1 MKRATVIGLGQMG
14 STLARLLLEGGYRVT
29 VWNRNAAKAE
39 PLVAQGAV
47 AAASAL
53 EAVAASDIV
62 VVCVHDY
69 AATRQILGGD
79 GIAAAFEGKL
89 LLQLSTGG
97 VQEARDADT
106 WMRERGGAYLD
117 GAIQAGPDYMGKPDT
132 PILLS
137 GERATYLAHEALLR
151 LFGGGLT
158 YLGED
163 AGAANAMDMATLS
176 YIYGTTLG
184 FMHGVRIAETE
195 GFGAAQYGALVA
207 AIAPSFAG
215 FLKYEGEVIE
225 SGDFAIT
232 QSPLRISVEATERI
246 ARAARE
252 RGINDEIPAFTAGL
266 FRRAAQAGYG
276 DEEIAALIKVL
287 RAPTPAA

>member
-1 MKRATVIGLGQMG
+1 MKRATVMGLGQMG
-14 STLARLLLEGGYRVT
+14 STLARLLLQAGYRVT
-29 VWNRNAAKAE
+29 VWNRNPARAE
-39 PLVAQGAV
+39 PLVALGAA
-47 AAASAL
+47 AAASAA
-53 EAVAASDIV
+53 EAVAAGEIV
-62 VVCVHDY
+62 AICVHDY
-69 AATRQILGGD
+69 AATDEILRRD
-79 GIAAAFEGKL
+79 GVAAALEGKL

-97 VQEARDADT
+97 AQEARDAEA
-106 WMRERGGAYLD
+106 WARERGAAYLD

-137 GERATYLAHEALLR
+137 GDQTTYRAHEGLLR
-151 LFGGGLT
+151 VFGGGLS

-176 YIYGTTLG
+176 YVYGTVLG

-207 AIAPSFAG
+207 GIAPSFAG
-215 FLKYEGEVIE
+215 FLQYEGEVIE
-225 SGDFAIT
+225 SGDFAVT
-232 QSPLRISVEATERI
+232 QSPLRISVSATERI

-252 RGINDEIPAFTAGL
+252 RGINDEIPAFAAAL

-276 DEEIAALIKVL
+276 DEEIAAFIKML
-287 RAPTPAA
+287 RAP

>member
-1 MKRATVIGLGQMG
+1 MKRATVLGLGQMG
-14 STLARLLLEGGYRVT
+14 STLARLLLQDGYRVT

-39 PLVAQGAV
+39 PLVALGAV

-62 VVCVHDY
+62 VVCVLDY
-69 AATRQILGGD
+69 VAAREILRQD
-79 GIAAAFEGKL
+79 GIAAALEGKL
-89 LLQLSTGG
+89 LLQLGTGG
-97 VQEARDADT
+97 VQEARDDEA
-106 WMRERGGAYLD
+106 WAREHGAAYLD

-137 GERATYLAHEALLR
+137 GSQATYRAHEGLLR
-151 LFGGGLT
+151 VFGDGLT

-176 YIYGTTLG
+176 YIYGTALG

-195 GFGAAQYGALVA
+195 GFSAAQYGALVA
-207 AIAPSFAG
+207 EIAPSFAG
-215 FLKYEGEVIE
+215 FLKYESEVIE

-252 RGINDEIPAFTAGL
+252 RGINDEIPAFAAGL
-266 FRRAAQAGYG
+266 FRRAADAGYG
-276 DEEIAALIKVL
+276 DEEIAAFIKIL
-287 RAPTPAA
+287 RAP